1 MATVPAE
8 LLQSLSA
15 PGGGQVAL
23 VIGAGCS
30 RGAPTSIPLAREL
43 SRDVEHQLVLNGR
56 LQANQCQDP
65 NDLAA
70 LATLVFQLCGNS
82 QAELVQCFPLTRMR
96 LAKPNP
102 GYKLLVALMAE
113 GAISHVLSLNFD
125 LAVQNAAAE
134 LGVEIATVATVNE
147 PVPIRA
153 ALVQLHGNANSE
165 PNQLVLRTEVMNGE
179 WIGQWHQVVAQQVLA
194 APTVL
199 FAGLGSAAPV
209 LTATMAMIQGA
220 LGGNKALY
228 QADVVP
234 FAQSG
239 FAAQLGIAEQRYIQG
254 SWDAVVTRLAERIAA
269 RQVDALS
276 HNGHALL
283 SENDHDEDDLQRF
296 AGMAAKLGGHS
307 LLTLGK
313 MRAFADLDCDRL
325 YRPHSDHDDEFISE
339 PLLRLVHAAENF
351 GLDAEPTPAGT
362 WTLRRNGQTVAQLV
376 LATGRGVRRMAAI
389 ETRAKTICSAIADN
403 SPMPVDIVLIGGLID
418 AVPAFDHIDLIADEA
433 PDDIIG
439 GLVGP
444 LLVSANDPHY
454 IDRIGRL
461 LNVA

>member
-1 MATVPAE
+1 
-8 LLQSLSA
+8 
-15 PGGGQVAL
+15 
-23 VIGAGCS
+23 
-30 RGAPTSIPLAREL
+30 
-43 SRDVEHQLVLNGR
+43 
-56 LQANQCQDP
+56 
-65 NDLAA
+65 
-70 LATLVFQLCGNS
+70 
-82 QAELVQCFPLTRMR
+82 
-96 LAKPNP
+96 
-102 GYKLLVALMAE
+102 
-113 GAISHVLSLNFD
+113 
-125 LAVQNAAAE
+125 
-134 LGVEIATVATVNE
+134 
-147 PVPIRA
+147 
-153 ALVQLHGNANSE
+153 
-165 PNQLVLRTEVMNGE
+165 
-179 WIGQWHQVVAQQVLA
+179 
-194 APTVL
+194 
-199 FAGLGSAAPV
+199 
-209 LTATMAMIQGA
+209 MAMIQGA

-239 FAAQLGIAEQRYIQG
+239 FAAQLGIAEQRYVQG

-296 AGMAAKLGGHS
+296 ADMVEKLKGHS

-313 MRAFADLDCDRL
+313 MGAFADLDCDRL

-362 WTLRRNGQTVAQLV
+362 WTLRRNGQAVAQLM
-376 LATGRGVRRMAAI
+376 LATGRGVRRMAAL
-389 ETRAKTICSAIADN
+389 EPRAKAICTTIADN
-403 SPMPVDIVLIGGLID
+403 SPIPVDIVLIGGLID
-418 AVPAFDHIDLIADEA
+418 AVPPFDHIDLIADEE

-444 LLVSANDPHY
+444 LLVSANDPYY
-454 IDRIGRL
+454 IDRIGGL